1 MNSVF
6 LKFIA
11 SSLILFILFFI
22 KTANSSQYRTLSE
35 TDVPLSEC
43 WYVLENGN
51 INAKLSSASSQNNN
65 FTHYIFF
72 KSSIYRIE
80 INWKRIPTIF
90 CEKITYFEDVKENW
104 QSYSQDTGEWIFLDD
119 EKGKNK

>member
-1 MNSVF
+1 MFSGLKIAVVLIILSVAGGGF
-6 LKFIA
+6 FYVKQLQSNLEIA
-11 SSLILFILFFI
+11 RL
-22 KTANSSQYRTLSE
+22 N
-35 TDVPLSEC
+35 
-43 WYVLENGN
+43 
-51 INAKLSSASSQNNN
+51 NAKLSSASSQNNN